1 MHFVNCCL
9 TERRLAH
16 SLINVENDTIGIRQG
31 CLATDFQVFNLKPQE
46 CKYEATLL
54 ASHDKEVWI

>member
-9 TERRLAH
+9 TEPCLAP
-16 SLINVENDTIGIRQG
+16 SLIIVENDTLAIRQ
-31 CLATDFQVFNLKPQE
+31 D
-46 CKYEATLL
+46 CKYQATLL